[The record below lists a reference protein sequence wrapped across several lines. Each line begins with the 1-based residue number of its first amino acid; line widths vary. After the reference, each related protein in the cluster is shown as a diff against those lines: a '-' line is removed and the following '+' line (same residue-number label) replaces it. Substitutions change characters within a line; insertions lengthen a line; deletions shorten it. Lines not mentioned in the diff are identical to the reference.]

1 MDRDPAE
8 LMDQARSGR
17 PLEVPSTG
25 LAAMRIGV
33 EFGGAADFTASL
45 EGALAKAGDR
55 GATLVALLDRGDLA
69 IHLPAADGPC
79 WNSVPL
85 FHLVSGQ
92 GPTNEDWA
100 TTSAILE
107 KLERYR

>member
-1 MDRDPAE
+1 MTHEPEMR
-8 LMDQARSGR
+8 ARIA
-17 PLEVPSTG
+17 PPETG

-33 EFGGAADFTASL
+33 EFGAPEEFAATFAR
-45 EGALAKAGDR
+45 ALDRSGPR

-69 IHLPAADGPC
+69 IHVPHLDGPC

-85 FHLVSGQ
+85 FHLRPGES
-92 GPTNEDWA
+92 PTPADWA
-100 TTSAILE
+100 RTSGVLE